1 MTSMTD
7 RQRWWEAIHFGTPD
21 RVPYWDFAG
30 IFAQTIQRWWTEG
43 MPQDVEFSDF
53 VVHDQ
58 NERAPIA
65 FNMCPYFEDQILE
78 DDGEQRIII
87 NLFGQKQRV
96 WSDGRPGM
104 PEFLEYPIKTRADF
118 QALKARYDPATPERF
133 PEPFDEFCA
142 AAADR
147 DFVYRL
153 QDPRSPGL
161 FGPLRNL
168 MGLEP
173 LLLTMYDDP
182 AWIHEM
188 MEFFADFYVAVI
200 DRVGPGFQYDW
211 VFFFEDVGYK
221 TSTLVSPEHFRK
233 FMMAPYKR
241 MTEAFRRNGT
251 DALMIDSDGCNDP
264 LIPLWIEAGFTGLGP
279 MEPQAQGMG
288 PIEIRKRFGR
298 DLFLIGGIDK
308 RVLAQDK
315 DAVER
320 EVMSK
325 VPWFLENGGGYI
337 PMLDHAIP
345 PDSSYRN
352 FLYYREVLAACC
364 DDDENRRRFQEL
376 GERAERHDRADSVAS
391 SAAAEETAV
400 EAGGLREEDVNT

>member
-1 MTSMTD
+1 
-7 RQRWWEAIHFGTPD
+7 
-21 RVPYWDFAG
+21 
-30 IFAQTIQRWWTEG
+30 
-43 MPQDVEFSDF
+43 
-53 VVHDQ
+53 
-58 NERAPIA
+58 
-65 FNMCPYFEDQILE
+65 
-78 DDGEQRIII
+78 
-87 NLFGQKQRV
+87 
-96 WSDGRPGM
+96 
-104 PEFLEYPIKTRADF
+104 
-118 QALKARYDPATPERF
+118 
-133 PEPFDEFCA
+133 
-142 AAADR
+142 
-147 DFVYRL
+147 
-153 QDPRSPGL
+153 
-161 FGPLRNL
+161 
-168 MGLEP
+168 
-173 LLLTMYDDP
+173 
-182 AWIHEM
+182 
-188 MEFFADFYVAVI
+188 
-200 DRVGPGFQYDW
+200 
-211 VFFFEDVGYK
+211 
-221 TSTLVSPEHFRK
+221 
-233 FMMAPYKR
+233 
-241 MTEAFRRNGT
+241 
-251 DALMIDSDGCNDP
+251 
-264 LIPLWIEAGFTGLGP
+264 